1 MDIFSALADPTRRS
15 ILELLTKNGELSA
28 TQISEQFQISPPA
41 ISQHLKVLREAKLVL
56 VEKRAQQRIY
66 RVNRQA
72 MLELEEWAGLI
83 TQHWNQ
89 RFDALEQVL
98 QAEKQ
103 KALQGERINRM
114 PSQSPRDVTLTRV
127 FDAPRELVFK
137 AFTDPQLMAQWW
149 GPKYFDN
156 PLVELDVRPGGA
168 LLIHMRA
175 PDGTIYP
182 NKGIFREIVPPERIV
197 FTSGAFEDENGLP
210 ELETLT
216 TVTLTEQNG
225 QTLLT
230 LQAVVTRVT
239 TPAAEQALAGMEEGW
254 SQSLDKLAEQLTTVR
269 NR

>member
-15 ILELLTKNGELSA
+15 IIELLSQNGELSA
-28 TQISEQFQISPPA
+28 TQIGERFQISPPA
-41 ISQHLKVLREAKLVL
+41 ISQHLKVLREANLVL

-72 MLELEEWAGLI
+72 MQELEEWTALI
-83 TQHWNQ
+83 TQRWNQ

-103 KALQGERINRM
+103 KALLNERNQIMSNL
-114 PSQSPRDVTLTRV
+114 SPREVTITRV

-137 AFTDPQLMAQWW
+137 AFTDPRLVAQWW

-156 PLVELDVRPGGA
+156 PLVELDVRPGGR

-182 NKGIFREIVPPERIV
+182 DTGTFREIVPPERLV
-197 FTSGAFEDENGLP
+197 FTSGAFEDENGIP
-210 ELETLT
+210 ELEALITIT
-216 TVTLTEQNG
+216 FVEQND
-225 QTLLT
+225 QTLLS
-230 LQAVVTRVT
+230 LHAVVTRVT
-239 TPAAEQALAGMEEGW
+239 TAAAEQALSGMEQGW
-254 SQSLDKLAEQLTTVR
+254 SESFDKLAEQLTTVW